1 MRLEAE
7 NFIGNIYNRIYIY
20 IIAKILEVI
29 MRKNIDNDLFF
40 LVISLIYL
48 TIHIILIEA

>member
-7 NFIGNIYNRIYIY
+7 NFIGNIYNRIYI
-20 IIAKILEVI
+20 IAKILEAI